1 MEHTSTSHNVIQL
14 KGSSNHG
21 ELLQAIRGATLVTL
35 PPILSSVLSAADDA
49 LFDLVQKSFS
59 TFEQQQFFDAMREL
73 RRQRGGV
80 EQRYREHF
88 TAAFLGLEKHKPLL
102 AHYSQPGEISN
113 ELSLLDEEE
122 LEEQLASEQV
132 AQAVERRNGVV
143 LERLNAQLSQLTGG
157 VPING
162 MLNPVGP
169 GHMAASLRA
178 GLRNCDLAASARL
191 VLFKLYEQALLPAL
205 VPFYA
210 DLVKRLSAA
219 GLGAPVARQQP
230 SQVPAQSPFPAYQ
243 PEYAEH
249 APNAP
254 HVAHVAHQS
263 SSLRRDEGQG
273 RDELFSALHGLLE
286 DYRAAQRATGSGPS
300 SDPGR
305 SSVPPLAADE
315 TLSVL
320 TLLQRELPAAVHAA
334 VNDPKQS
341 LAGQIKRE
349 LAGRAERMGVGLPGA
364 PLMAADEDAIDL
376 VGMLFEVLLNERKF
390 QDQIRRLF
398 TQLIVPF
405 TKVAMLDRR
414 MFMHKTHPAR
424 RMLNSVAE
432 ACDGNTGESAL
443 ERELLDRVQGL
454 VDRLVAEFNEDIAV
468 FETLQEEFG
477 GFLEQH
483 HKRVELAERRAAEA
497 QRGRERLEQA
507 RAVAS
512 MELAV
517 LMGAREA
524 PPMIDAFLRRYWT
537 HHLALVILR
546 DGTDSDRFAQARASG
561 EQLWSVMLGCES
573 GRLRNAPLA
582 PILDPVLLSSGV
594 MGETAVDVVGAIEV
608 LLDAMHAGDF
618 ARIAAAALPAAP
630 QPHVDTET
638 THAVE
643 AARVASPMA
652 NNVVPLRPA
661 PATGAMS
668 SVMSAMLSS
677 EAAVEMSPAPKV
689 TERGVESHFVSFWSP
704 PGKTPA
710 TPNAEKARDPEA
722 TAPGL
727 AVVAGTDTIAADP
740 ADVERIRKLEV
751 GNWVEMIGEDG
762 TSQPAKLSWVSPISS
777 RLLFVNRRGM
787 RVCAASAEELAL
799 MLKQGKLSLR
809 EIDTA
814 FERAMTQVLGKL
826 RDAQGQPPSP

>member
-1 MEHTSTSHNVIQL
+1 MEHPSSSHNVIQL
-14 KGSSNHG
+14 KGSSHYG
-21 ELLQAIRGATLVTL
+21 ELLQTIRGVALVTL
-35 PPILSSVLSAADDA
+35 PPILSNVLAAADDA

-80 EQRYREHF
+80 ELRYREHF
-88 TAAFLGLEKHKPLL
+88 TAAFLGLEKRKPLL

-132 AQAVERRNGVV
+132 SQAVERRNGVV
-143 LERLNAQLSQLTGG
+143 LERLNTQLSQLAGG
-157 VPING
+157 IPIDG

-205 VPFYA
+205 VPFYS
-210 DLVKRLSAA
+210 DLVKRLAAA
-219 GLGAPVARQQP
+219 GLGAPVARQQT
-230 SQVPAQSPFPAYQ
+230 SQAPAQSAFSAHHPD
-243 PEYAEH
+243 YAEH
-249 APNAP
+249 APHPP
-254 HVAHVAHQS
+254 HQT
-263 SSLRRDEGQG
+263 SSLRKDEGQG

-477 GFLEQH
+477 SFLEQH

-546 DGTDSDRFAQARASG
+546 DGTDSERFAQARASG
-561 EQLWSVMLGCES
+561 EQLWSVMLGCEA
-573 GRLRNAPLA
+573 GRLRNTSLA
-582 PILDPVLLSSGV
+582 PVLDPVLLSSGV
-594 MGETAVDVVGAIEV
+594 MGETAVDVVSAIES
-608 LLDAMHAGDF
+608 LLDAMHAGDR

-630 QPHVDTET
+630 HQHVETET

-643 AARVASPMA
+643 DAGAASPTA
-652 NNVVPLRPA
+652 SNVVPLRPA
-661 PATGAMS
+661 PATSALS
-668 SVMSAMLSS
+668 SAMSAMLSS
-677 EAAVEMSPAPKV
+677 EAAVETPPAPKV
-689 TERGVESHFVSFWSP
+689 TERGVESQFASFWST
-704 PGKTPA
+704 PGATTA
-710 TPNAEKARDPEA
+710 TPNAERAVVPDA
-722 TAPGL
+722 SAPGL
-727 AVVAGTDTIAADP
+727 AVVAGIDTVAADP

-762 TSQPAKLSWVSPISS
+762 TSQPAKLSWVSPISA

-826 RDAQGQPPSP
+826 RDAQGQNTST